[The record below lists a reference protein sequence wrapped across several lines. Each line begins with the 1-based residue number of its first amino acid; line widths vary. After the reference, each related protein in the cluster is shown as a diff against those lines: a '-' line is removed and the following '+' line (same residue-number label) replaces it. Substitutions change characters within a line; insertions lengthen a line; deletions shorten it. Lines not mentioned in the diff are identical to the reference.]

1 VNSRGPRLLIPSG
14 LLGVALTT
22 LAILAANAR
31 RPGEARAILVAT
43 IAVVI
48 ADGWLAFRALGR
60 LDATMATP
68 ASGRTGT
75 TFLAR
80 ASIQGVSRPAT
91 IDPLFADEEAT
102 RFEGPEPFLLVCHP
116 AQRGVFNHLL
126 VEVRCRS
133 PLGLWSAA
141 RRVAV
146 NLPRP
151 LWIGPVPQALGELPP
166 APVAEAPHPG
176 GVHSP
181 GDDLVR
187 SARPYVAG
195 DSARLVHWPASAH
208 EGRLMVRETEAEAR
222 ALAVVVVDVQRPGPA
237 AEVAIGRAATAA
249 AEALARDGRVRLIT
263 AEREGTESAAPIPRS
278 VLVPAAQIRSGGART
293 DPSVTVDEVE
303 TSAEAV
309 HRRLAA
315 AVTRPVEVGAPLPGA
330 RWFTDEG
337 DHR

>member
-1 VNSRGPRLLIPSG
+1 VNARGPRLLIPSG

-31 RPGEARAILVAT
+31 RPGEARAILVAA

-48 ADGWLAFRALGR
+48 ADGWLAFRALAR

-68 ASGRTGT
+68 AAGRAGT

-102 RFEGPEPFLLVCHP
+102 RFDGPEPFLLVCQP

-146 NLPRP
+146 NLQRP
-151 LWIGPVPQALGELPP
+151 LWIGPVPRPVGELPP
-166 APVAEAPHPG
+166 GPAPEATG
-176 GVHSP
+176 AGAVHAP
-181 GDDLVR
+181 GDDVVR

-195 DSARLVHWPASAH
+195 DSSRLVHWPASAR
-208 EGRLMVRETEAEAR
+208 EGRLMVRETEAETR
-222 ALAVVVVDVQRPGPA
+222 PLAVVVVDVQRPGPA
-237 AEVAIGRAATAA
+237 AEGAVGRAATAA
-249 AEALARDGRVRLIT
+249 AAALARDGRVRLIT
-263 AEREGTESAAPIPRS
+263 AERQTTEPAASIPRS
-278 VLVPAAQIRSGGART
+278 VLVPAAQIRTVGSRPV
-293 DPSVTVDEVE
+293 PSVTVDAVE

-315 AVTRPVEVGAPLPGA
+315 AVTRPVVVAGPLPSA